1 VNSPEPP
8 SFAVVIPAYNEE
20 AGIRA
25 VVDAVDATLDQ
36 LPNRTALL
44 VVDDGSRNG
53 TAATLTQ
60 LERTR
65 SQLIV
70 LTHPTNRGYGAALR
84 TGTIAAAERDFDY
97 VLFMD
102 SDLTN
107 DPRYLVDFA
116 RLMRQGY
123 DVIKASR
130 YVPGGSVEGVPLWR
144 VVVSRLGN
152 AVARTLFGLP
162 VRDCTNGFRA
172 VRTELLAA
180 IELREP
186 GFAVIMEELH
196 RLRPLAR
203 RYAEVPIVLTARSE
217 DRRASTFSFGPR
229 ALGHYLKYPLLSALA
244 RRAA

>member
-1 VNSPEPP
+1 VNAGLP

-25 VVDAVDATLDQ
+25 VVEAVDAVLDEF
-36 LPNRTALL
+36 PNRTAIL
-44 VVDDGSRNG
+44 VVDDGSRD
-53 TAATLTQ
+53 ATPEELVK
-60 LERTR
+60 LEQTHLR
-65 SQLIV
+65 LAV
-70 LTHPTNRGYGAALR
+70 LLHPTNRGYGAALR
-84 TGTIAAAERDFDY
+84 TGTLAAAERDFDY

-116 RLMRQGY
+116 DRMDRGF

-130 YVPGGSVEGVPLWR
+130 YVAGGGVEGVPFWR
-144 VVVSRLGN
+144 ASLSRLGN
-152 AVARTLFGLP
+152 LVARLLFRLP

-172 VRTELLAA
+172 VRTELLASV
-180 IELREP
+180 ELRES
-186 GFAVIMEELH
+186 GFPVIMEELH

-203 RYAEVPIVLTARSE
+203 RYAEVPIVLTARRG
-217 DRRASTFSFGPR
+217 DRRASSFSFGPR
-229 ALGHYLKYPLLSALA
+229 TMARYMKYPLLSALQ